1 VNEILKEG
9 LHIKDA
15 FVKWENSLAVAGSE
29 AQSDPLSIFDAGWRA
44 ALATQGAPVPVPF
57 VAGRPAQGAPTP
69 PYHEFDKSFDVAAQG
84 APGTREALSEA
95 LKDHAD
101 WLEQQI
107 ALWKRV
113 MSKEAELHNTHAWE
127 RASAR
132 VTAYKDCL
140 EMLRAAALAQPGAPT
155 KEG

>member
-1 VNEILKEG
+1 MKTSEMRADVKELLKRVDE
-9 LHIKDA
+9 DA
-15 FVKWENSLAVAGSE
+15 KGTRCLTMAEVTLCLDELRRLAAPSVASPQGPFE
-29 AQSDPLSIFDAGWRA
+29 ALKNTPSVHAPISKERLER
-44 ALATQGAPVPVPF
+44 LADES
-57 VAGRPAQGAPTP
+57 VATPAQGAP
-69 PYHEFDKSFDVAAQG
+69 G
-84 APGTREALSEA
+84 AREA

-113 MSKEAELHNTHAWE
+113 MSKEAELHNTNAWE